1 MTPMR
6 ALILNRSNEIPAD
19 GWYQIEVTGEHP
31 AGKGRKQVI
40 DQVALESIVNRFQA
54 EAANENFAGMLVD
67 NDHLSHDLTQSTAAL
82 SWAKELAVK
91 DGQLCA
97 RLELTDLGDAAIRNK
112 RFKFFSTEYDPDD
125 LQDLGN
131 GRVRPLRLAG
141 LAFTNR
147 PNNRGGKPISNR
159 TDPAAETETQTNM
172 QTIAQKLGLDPAASE
187 ADILAA
193 IDALL
198 AKQAAAETEKAGACA
213 DAIMNRLGNRV
224 PEAVRPQWRQRLIAN
239 REETEPLMEASFP
252 EIATNVSV
260 ERIHNRAGV
269 TTPPP
274 VGDASTAAEA
284 TKEIERV
291 KLVNGIRNRDA
302 TTFERAWETAKVEKP
317 ELF

>member
-1 MTPMR
+1 MR
-6 ALILNRSNEIPAD
+6 APILNRSGEIPAD

-31 AGKGRKQVI
+31 AGAGRKQVI
-40 DQVALESIVNRFQA
+40 DDVALFSIVNRFQA
-54 EAANENFAGMLVD
+54 EAEAENFAGMLVD

-82 SWAKELAVK
+82 SWAKELAVR
-91 DGQLCA
+91 DGQLHA
-97 RLELTDLGDAAIRNK
+97 RLELTDLGDTAIRHK
-112 RFKFFSTEYDPDD
+112 RFKFFSTEYDPED
-125 LQDLGN
+125 LQDLGG

-159 TDPAAETETQTNM
+159 TDPATETETTNNM

-198 AKQAAAETEKAGACA
+198 AYKAAAETKEATTEAE
-213 DAIMNRLGNRV
+213 AIMNRMGNRI
-224 PEAVRPQWRQRLIAN
+224 PEAVRPQWRDKLIAN
-239 REETEPLMEASFP
+239 RAETEPLMEASFP
-252 EIATNVSV
+252 VIEENVATQ
-260 ERIHNRAGV
+260 RIHNRAGV

-274 VGDASTAAEA
+274 VGDADRAAETA
-284 TKEIERV
+284 REVERV
-291 KLVNGIRNRDA
+291 KLVNSIRNRDA
-302 TTFERAWETAKVEKP
+302 TTFERAWETGKIEKP